1 MSPFSSH
8 LYSVMAGAEILGFSM
23 DSAVKNWNFPHSWI
37 NKKSFLKCLAI
48 FIPPLGRLPFPI
60 YFLRLASGLHVW
72 HLARLLYVFTRP
84 AVFPMSQESVNHYV
98 YSRTLQRL
106 SANLQL
112 DGLFFFSSRC
122 QFYLF
127 MFCLSAFK
135 RSSVVLNPPISPLEI
150 WLT

>member
-1 MSPFSSH
+1 
-8 LYSVMAGAEILGFSM
+8 
-23 DSAVKNWNFPHSWI
+23 
-37 NKKSFLKCLAI
+37 
-48 FIPPLGRLPFPI
+48 LGRLPFPI

-112 DGLFFFSSRC
+112 DGLLFFPLAVSFTFLC
-122 QFYLF
+122 FAYLL
-127 MFCLSAFK
+127 LSE
-135 RSSVVLNPPISPLEI
+135 VVLF
-150 WLT
+150 